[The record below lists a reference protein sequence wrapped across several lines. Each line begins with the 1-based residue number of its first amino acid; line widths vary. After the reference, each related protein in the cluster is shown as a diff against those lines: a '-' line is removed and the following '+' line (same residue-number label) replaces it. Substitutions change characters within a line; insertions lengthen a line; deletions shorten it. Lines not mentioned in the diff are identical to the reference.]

1 MRRVRDHSLPIVRNH
16 MRALGRDS
24 FMGKTLI
31 LEREFLADR
40 ATVVLI
46 REAIG
51 F

>member
-1 MRRVRDHSLPIVRNH
+1 MMQAIGL
-16 MRALGRDS
+16 DS

-31 LEREFLADR
+31 MEREFADGR
-40 ATVVLI
+40 ATVVLT

>member
-1 MRRVRDHSLPIVRNH
+1 
-16 MRALGRDS
+16 MRAQGQDS

-31 LEREFLADR
+31 LEREFLDDR